1 MSTPRRDFLGW
12 IGMSTLVGAATP
24 SLLAASPL
32 PTTGSL
38 GGPAGSADWDMSWTR
53 RITGKHKL
61 VFDAPERERG
71 LPVVRANGVA
81 AQYAEVFGDPMTEIS
96 RVLVLRHHAIDF
108 AMNDAHW
115 NRFKLGD
122 AGGIK
127 GPDGS
132 GVTYNPVRAPND
144 AMPAPFRAMML
155 EPFQQSGGQ
164 VLACNLALQF
174 LVVPRYVAAGM
185 AADAAYTA
193 AKADML
199 PGIILQPSGV
209 FAVGVAQSAGCSFI
223 PVSAAE

>member
-1 MSTPRRDFLGW
+1 MTTPRRDFLGW
-12 IGMSTLVGAATP
+12 IGMSTLVGATAP
-24 SLLAASPL
+24 SILTASPL
-32 PTTGSL
+32 PTTGSP
-38 GGPAGSADWDMSWTR
+38 GVSAGAADWDMSWTR

-61 VFDAPERERG
+61 VFDAPELEGG
-71 LPVVRANGVA
+71 LPVVRANGVG
-81 AQYAEVFGDPMTEIS
+81 AQYAEVFGDPMAQIS

-122 AGGIK
+122 ASGIT

-185 AADAAYTA
+185 AADAAYAA

-199 PGIILQPSGV
+199 PGVILQPSGV

-223 PVSAAE
+223 PASAAE